1 MNNGT
6 LKMNGESGE
15 RYEVLPTGTVKRDGR
30 PVGTISLE
38 SYSLLAMRFADAQKK
53 GIPVS
58 VVGIERKA
66 RLMAHSHPRRQ
77 PTGSA

>member
-1 MNNGT
+1 MRFKSEVRHSRQYEAMTHKT
-6 LKMNGESGE
+6 LRINGESGE

-38 SYSLLAMRFADAQKK
+38 SYSLLASRFADAQKK

-58 VVGIERKA
+58 VIGIERK
-66 RLMAHSHPRRQ
+66 SQ
-77 PTGSA
+77 

>member
-38 SYSLLAMRFADAQKK
+38 SYSLLAARFADAQKK

-58 VVGIERKA
+58 VVGIERKT
-66 RLMAHSHPRRQ
+66 L
-77 PTGSA
+77 